1 MPDLSKI
8 YKTLKKSN
16 PNYLKESETD
26 FVNKWTGSEDKLYDQ
41 LSNDVEGFSD
51 NVDRK
56 SYDEAAKNNRG
67 KRFFDEQ
74 VTAYPTGVKAPAP
87 AVKAPKNKSTNPF
100 EKVGE
105 IRRSFSTGESSTKP
119 LLPGN
124 ISPEDFI
131 KSNPKALANREMYD
145 DPNLD
150 EIGKQRGLFSIT
162 EQGLN
167 DYIAENKWAYKIRK
181 AQLDYKFPGAIDSF
195 NKEAA
200 NIAQA
205 IQNIGEPK
213 TNEEKKL
220 YNSYVK
226 KYQYL
231 VSKNKELVNS
241 FEFKE
246 MQALDKQLSSV
257 PKILEYAKAQTPEYQ
272 KHLKWVEDTQNAVD
286 EEKAFEAVYSTPIR
300 FAMRTA
306 NRLIMAIGETVNSD
320 IMREY
325 ARKGQEGNPNKSS
338 NQYGIY
344 DDYVNLDDEKY
355 VVGEVPVN
363 TDNPEGPKKKMLTH
377 VVNQYGKRIPI
388 NPMDIPKGSKVY
400 TEYNV
405 EALMSQ
411 LADVGA
417 DMIVSSAITG
427 GVGGF
432 GGATSG
438 LARGVL
444 GAKNLT
450 DKIGNLSKITST
462 LSNTENFIK
471 KGRYLGSIL
480 GNGIQAIPEYMQ
492 RARDEGLTEDEALFG
507 KIATGLLYGIEGN
520 LNPIELKVADKMFGT
535 IGNTIN
541 RAAIKNLSGNLAKG
555 YTFVRGAGSLGKAIL
570 GENIEENIL
579 EPLINEGVSYANSK
593 LYGYEYESSFPDLK
607 ETMQTIAVTTLFSG
621 LMEGFTGDFSKSKL
635 MKNSLDMLMKDPKK
649 SIELLNTLES
659 TNPKAYS
666 TNMGKLKTVL
676 EKANG
681 LELDEKGKSELS
693 SLLYERTF
701 LEQRKSESKD
711 NEVTAYKYEKQLEQV
726 DSNIQ
731 DFLDKNTNN
740 NTVTESAPT
749 VTTKPEVASEVTA
762 GGEKPTSKAEDV
774 SKTKNLGSR
783 ISKDDT
789 HTTLTVTG
797 EEGEAIFR
805 KKNKGRNWV
814 AVTKDENGNE
824 VETALNKETIDQ
836 IIKPRLEEA
845 KQVAKEEEKAAK
857 EEVVRKEQEA
867 VDNYNNGRQK
877 LVESIDKG
885 KVSDEEVS
893 SLVDHIGDLIDEG
906 TDPDEIQAVLDEA
919 MTKDGS
925 AAKARHIAKKLGDK
939 IPGDLLSTI
948 KQMLSDKS
956 KGISGLL
963 GIKEIVDF
971 QKKNKEG
978 RSFMSAKNAKSKQE
992 DISRQTQLNS
1002 EIAELGKKKASL
1014 EQGRKNHLNVDT
1026 PRSKAKVAEFT
1037 KEIEAL
1043 SDQIRAKKK
1052 EVSDIKNKQNVS
1064 DKLGKTRIPEVTE
1077 IDTINSDIA
1086 AVDKELSKVRTDK
1099 RNTINDSD
1107 ENYEPG
1113 RATTDTDKLSAKERE
1128 LLDRKKELEA
1138 RKQELMQDGD
1148 SSGAV
1153 EDMTTLPAYPEGAK
1167 PSSKKSKHS
1176 FKKGTVIN
1184 TPNGVYTYLGKSV
1197 DSDGRVFHTFKTN
1210 MGFTA
1215 KMYEG
1220 VHDSGLISLNGMVNK
1235 NASKDAKDV
1244 LKKSAAGNSVPSVKK
1259 TFAQGIR
1266 DFYRAYKTK
1275 LLAQRLNKMFPGVK
1289 ISFDVNEM
1297 QKLLASEELPQLAE
1311 RINNIF
1317 NRIQNY
1323 DSKKEKRS
1331 LQELEAEYARLRQKQ
1346 NDMVEAGIKAS
1357 QGKLKKLT
1365 LLHTTYGFMDPS
1377 TGTMYI
1383 DLNTANPSTPIH
1395 EFGHVWLTYVR
1406 ASYPE
1411 LYLQGL
1417 KLVQGSDYHKAIL
1430 SNSAY
1435 SALGPEEIL
1444 DEALATAME
1453 DMGVSLFNKS
1463 LGQKIKE
1470 WVNKFFNSFKKDL
1483 GLRTTK
1489 PIQDLTLSEFTN
1501 AVAREILSG
1510 NGGTT
1515 LDYQKA
1521 KEHGNKIFSEIFT
1534 PANSTVDGEKLKR
1547 QSVLDAAENLDNV
1560 YQDISSILPE
1570 DSNDSLKKLSS
1581 QSMFGFEDSGS
1592 PFSSQSEISE
1602 SILNADIPESMKDDY
1617 FASLSKF
1624 NKAKRDLIQDTAD
1637 SKKYPLTVS
1646 ENQNLKYDNQID
1658 LLTDLAVVSKNKPA
1672 KIIQDFFKW
1681 VKTKTSE
1688 FTFLIKDY
1696 SKILGISGLIF
1707 TTTPIALSEY
1717 TGPNDIRNDA
1727 TAITIG
1733 DMVDRDFDSRD
1744 KERGL
1749 GRIMSIW
1756 TKVGKPEV
1764 WIDDA
1769 FIDSKKGD
1777 DFRAWA
1783 GVLEQRNKI
1792 APVTVLGNITGTED
1806 LISELANAI
1815 QYHTDPDWVNKNFKY
1830 DNPKNRDIVEYD
1842 RVGSLEYDAH
1852 TIIEPILRDYIYGD
1866 LTLPEL
1872 INNFNISERLGVPS
1886 KYFDKVVSTNKLMG
1900 LVGEHIS
1907 YKQDAVRVSA
1917 LKRSAIGDNTDTSN
1931 NPADLIDQYLLKRI
1945 AEGLL
1950 PEYEVFENDQNLA
1963 KAGIDTNYIRA
1974 RFNNLKQRSPQAAY
1988 NNLSEI
1994 LNLPSLK
2001 NGDIQEALSKGQ
2013 AIANRNIEA
2022 KGTMVTKDSFKD
2034 KLDNDDTGFYQTV
2047 LTLHDALSNKGYSVV
2062 MHDSF
2067 DSYANDIEDAG
2078 FDLNNALKN
2087 NVLVIGN
2094 TVHILNKPEGTDL
2107 NKVFSQVDNISFEQA
2122 KALSDF
2128 VENVYNN
2135 IAKRLGKT
2143 LEEFKRSIAIR
2154 TVPNVSSFIED
2165 IPNSI
2170 ASLFGMS
2177 SQIISDFSNSELDNI
2192 SVDFQSVYNSVNG
2205 KYQKN
2210 LGLSDTDY
2218 IMSALLDSEDSF
2230 SFLGFTQKL
2239 SGLGNKD
2246 KITKEINDRLLK
2258 IRDNAINGS
2267 DYFIQELSPEFLRS
2281 SLKRAR
2287 TEVEKENIQQLI
2299 DGNQQAISEQIK
2311 HLQSI
2316 QRSNLLGS
2324 LNYLI
2329 PSSDYPAEFKY
2340 FMIASILKGNQ
2351 AKDIILYEEDDTTV
2365 KGVIPGE
2372 KARRNN
2378 KTVGNHQE
2386 LSSMVLPSVYNE
2398 VKNGTETHPI
2408 KLIDKYTDKSYI
2420 SREETW
2426 EIVKDR
2432 VIKETDKGYWVKF
2445 EKSSSDSDI
2454 QALTLVSKKVAKV
2467 MTSNAWC
2474 TGGGMAS
2481 SYLPKGDFY
2490 LFLDKELEPQVTVRY
2505 DGDQIAELRGTDTG
2519 QSLTKNQSEVTDSFL
2534 PNLPNGS
2541 AYIKQVKASKIYYK
2555 LKNEEEFSKED
2566 LQDYFDVYSVE
2577 LGSYDSDKEE
2587 DFRYLKSIFT
2597 NNAIAL
2603 NNKYNLYK
2611 DVVKGN
2617 AVEKDIQKI
2626 TKGVLVLGDVYFNN
2640 ATLPEGFKI
2649 ESGVTFGGGVD
2660 FTGGRGRTVGEF
2672 LICSSTDLALD

>member
-56 SYDEAAKNNRG
+56 SYDEAAKNNASSRG

-181 AQLDYKFPGAIDSF
+181 DQLDYKFPGAIDSF

-286 EEKAFEAVYSTPIR
+286 EEKGFEAVYSTPIR

-857 EEVVRKEQEA
+857 EEV
-867 VDNYNNGRQK
+867 G
-877 LVESIDKG
+877 
-885 KVSDEEVS
+885 
-893 SLVDHIGDLIDEG
+893 
-906 TDPDEIQAVLDEA
+906 
-919 MTKDGS
+919 
-925 AAKARHIAKKLGDK
+925 
-939 IPGDLLSTI
+939 
-948 KQMLSDKS
+948 
-956 KGISGLL
+956 GLY
-963 GIKEIVDF
+963 
-971 QKKNKEG
+971 
-978 RSFMSAKNAKSKQE
+978 
-992 DISRQTQLNS
+992 
-1002 EIAELGKKKASL
+1002 
-1014 EQGRKNHLNVDT
+1014 
-1026 PRSKAKVAEFT
+1026 
-1037 KEIEAL
+1037 
-1043 SDQIRAKKK
+1043 
-1052 EVSDIKNKQNVS
+1052 
-1064 DKLGKTRIPEVTE
+1064 TR
-1077 IDTINSDIA
+1077 
-1086 AVDKELSKVRTDK
+1086 
-1099 RNTINDSD
+1099 
-1107 ENYEPG
+1107 G
-1113 RATTDTDKLSAKERE
+1113 
-1128 LLDRKKELEA
+1128 
-1138 RKQELMQDGD
+1138 
-1148 SSGAV
+1148 
-1153 EDMTTLPAYPEGAK
+1153 
-1167 PSSKKSKHS
+1167 
-1176 FKKGTVIN
+1176 
-1184 TPNGVYTYLGKSV
+1184 
-1197 DSDGRVFHTFKTN
+1197 
-1210 MGFTA
+1210 
-1215 KMYEG
+1215 
-1220 VHDSGLISLNGMVNK
+1220 
-1235 NASKDAKDV
+1235 
-1244 LKKSAAGNSVPSVKK
+1244 
-1259 TFAQGIR
+1259 
-1266 DFYRAYKTK
+1266 
-1275 LLAQRLNKMFPGVK
+1275 
-1289 ISFDVNEM
+1289 
-1297 QKLLASEELPQLAE
+1297 
-1311 RINNIF
+1311 
-1317 NRIQNY
+1317 
-1323 DSKKEKRS
+1323 
-1331 LQELEAEYARLRQKQ
+1331 
-1346 NDMVEAGIKAS
+1346 
-1357 QGKLKKLT
+1357 
-1365 LLHTTYGFMDPS
+1365 
-1377 TGTMYI
+1377 
-1383 DLNTANPSTPIH
+1383 
-1395 EFGHVWLTYVR
+1395 
-1406 ASYPE
+1406 
-1411 LYLQGL
+1411 
-1417 KLVQGSDYHKAIL
+1417 
-1430 SNSAY
+1430 
-1435 SALGPEEIL
+1435 EIL
-1444 DEALATAME
+1444 
-1453 DMGVSLFNKS
+1453 
-1463 LGQKIKE
+1463 QK
-1470 WVNKFFNSFKKDL
+1470 V
-1483 GLRTTK
+1483 
-1489 PIQDLTLSEFTN
+1489 
-1501 AVAREILSG
+1501 
-1510 NGGTT
+1510 
-1515 LDYQKA
+1515 
-1521 KEHGNKIFSEIFT
+1521 
-1534 PANSTVDGEKLKR
+1534 
-1547 QSVLDAAENLDNV
+1547 
-1560 YQDISSILPE
+1560 
-1570 DSNDSLKKLSS
+1570 
-1581 QSMFGFEDSGS
+1581 
-1592 PFSSQSEISE
+1592 
-1602 SILNADIPESMKDDY
+1602 
-1617 FASLSKF
+1617 
-1624 NKAKRDLIQDTAD
+1624 
-1637 SKKYPLTVS
+1637 
-1646 ENQNLKYDNQID
+1646 
-1658 LLTDLAVVSKNKPA
+1658 
-1672 KIIQDFFKW
+1672 
-1681 VKTKTSE
+1681 
-1688 FTFLIKDY
+1688 
-1696 SKILGISGLIF
+1696 
-1707 TTTPIALSEY
+1707 
-1717 TGPNDIRNDA
+1717 
-1727 TAITIG
+1727 
-1733 DMVDRDFDSRD
+1733 
-1744 KERGL
+1744 
-1749 GRIMSIW
+1749 
-1756 TKVGKPEV
+1756 
-1764 WIDDA
+1764 
-1769 FIDSKKGD
+1769 
-1777 DFRAWA
+1777 
-1783 GVLEQRNKI
+1783 
-1792 APVTVLGNITGTED
+1792 
-1806 LISELANAI
+1806 
-1815 QYHTDPDWVNKNFKY
+1815 
-1830 DNPKNRDIVEYD
+1830 
-1842 RVGSLEYDAH
+1842 
-1852 TIIEPILRDYIYGD
+1852 
-1866 LTLPEL
+1866 
-1872 INNFNISERLGVPS
+1872 
-1886 KYFDKVVSTNKLMG
+1886 
-1900 LVGEHIS
+1900 
-1907 YKQDAVRVSA
+1907 
-1917 LKRSAIGDNTDTSN
+1917 
-1931 NPADLIDQYLLKRI
+1931 
-1945 AEGLL
+1945 
-1950 PEYEVFENDQNLA
+1950 
-1963 KAGIDTNYIRA
+1963 
-1974 RFNNLKQRSPQAAY
+1974 
-1988 NNLSEI
+1988 
-1994 LNLPSLK
+1994 
-2001 NGDIQEALSKGQ
+2001 
-2013 AIANRNIEA
+2013 
-2022 KGTMVTKDSFKD
+2022 
-2034 KLDNDDTGFYQTV
+2034 
-2047 LTLHDALSNKGYSVV
+2047 
-2062 MHDSF
+2062 
-2067 DSYANDIEDAG
+2067 
-2078 FDLNNALKN
+2078 
-2087 NVLVIGN
+2087 
-2094 TVHILNKPEGTDL
+2094 
-2107 NKVFSQVDNISFEQA
+2107 
-2122 KALSDF
+2122 
-2128 VENVYNN
+2128 
-2135 IAKRLGKT
+2135 
-2143 LEEFKRSIAIR
+2143 
-2154 TVPNVSSFIED
+2154 
-2165 IPNSI
+2165 
-2170 ASLFGMS
+2170 
-2177 SQIISDFSNSELDNI
+2177 
-2192 SVDFQSVYNSVNG
+2192 
-2205 KYQKN
+2205 
-2210 LGLSDTDY
+2210 
-2218 IMSALLDSEDSF
+2218 
-2230 SFLGFTQKL
+2230 
-2239 SGLGNKD
+2239 
-2246 KITKEINDRLLK
+2246 
-2258 IRDNAINGS
+2258 
-2267 DYFIQELSPEFLRS
+2267 
-2281 SLKRAR
+2281 
-2287 TEVEKENIQQLI
+2287 
-2299 DGNQQAISEQIK
+2299 
-2311 HLQSI
+2311 
-2316 QRSNLLGS
+2316 
-2324 LNYLI
+2324 
-2329 PSSDYPAEFKY
+2329 
-2340 FMIASILKGNQ
+2340 
-2351 AKDIILYEEDDTTV
+2351 
-2365 KGVIPGE
+2365 
-2372 KARRNN
+2372 
-2378 KTVGNHQE
+2378 
-2386 LSSMVLPSVYNE
+2386 
-2398 VKNGTETHPI
+2398 
-2408 KLIDKYTDKSYI
+2408 
-2420 SREETW
+2420 
-2426 EIVKDR
+2426 
-2432 VIKETDKGYWVKF
+2432 
-2445 EKSSSDSDI
+2445 
-2454 QALTLVSKKVAKV
+2454 
-2467 MTSNAWC
+2467 
-2474 TGGGMAS
+2474 
-2481 SYLPKGDFY
+2481 
-2490 LFLDKELEPQVTVRY
+2490 
-2505 DGDQIAELRGTDTG
+2505 
-2519 QSLTKNQSEVTDSFL
+2519 
-2534 PNLPNGS
+2534 
-2541 AYIKQVKASKIYYK
+2541 
-2555 LKNEEEFSKED
+2555 
-2566 LQDYFDVYSVE
+2566 
-2577 LGSYDSDKEE
+2577 
-2587 DFRYLKSIFT
+2587 
-2597 NNAIAL
+2597 
-2603 NNKYNLYK
+2603 
-2611 DVVKGN
+2611 
-2617 AVEKDIQKI
+2617 
-2626 TKGVLVLGDVYFNN
+2626 
-2640 ATLPEGFKI
+2640 
-2649 ESGVTFGGGVD
+2649 
-2660 FTGGRGRTVGEF
+2660 
-2672 LICSSTDLALD
+2672 

>member
-56 SYDEAAKNNRG
+56 SYDEAAKNNASSRG

-87 AVKAPKNKSTNPF
+87 AVKAPKNKSTNPVKDTKLF

-363 TDNPEGPKKKMLTH
+363 TDNPEGPKKEMLTH

-541 RAAIKNLSGNLAKG
+541 RVAIKNLSGNLAKG

-579 EPLINEGVSYANSK
+579 EPLINEAVSYANSK

-607 ETMQTIAVTTLFSG
+607 ETRQTIAVTTLFSG
-621 LMEGFTGDFSKSKL
+621 LMEGYTGDFSKSKL

-2340 FMIASILKGNQ
+2340 FMIASIL
-2351 AKDIILYEEDDTTV
+2351 
-2365 KGVIPGE
+2365 
-2372 KARRNN
+2372 
-2378 KTVGNHQE
+2378 
-2386 LSSMVLPSVYNE
+2386 
-2398 VKNGTETHPI
+2398 
-2408 KLIDKYTDKSYI
+2408 
-2420 SREETW
+2420 
-2426 EIVKDR
+2426 
-2432 VIKETDKGYWVKF
+2432 
-2445 EKSSSDSDI
+2445 
-2454 QALTLVSKKVAKV
+2454 
-2467 MTSNAWC
+2467 
-2474 TGGGMAS
+2474 
-2481 SYLPKGDFY
+2481 
-2490 LFLDKELEPQVTVRY
+2490 
-2505 DGDQIAELRGTDTG
+2505 
-2519 QSLTKNQSEVTDSFL
+2519 
-2534 PNLPNGS
+2534 
-2541 AYIKQVKASKIYYK
+2541 
-2555 LKNEEEFSKED
+2555 
-2566 LQDYFDVYSVE
+2566 
-2577 LGSYDSDKEE
+2577 
-2587 DFRYLKSIFT
+2587 
-2597 NNAIAL
+2597 
-2603 NNKYNLYK
+2603 
-2611 DVVKGN
+2611 
-2617 AVEKDIQKI
+2617 
-2626 TKGVLVLGDVYFNN
+2626 
-2640 ATLPEGFKI
+2640 
-2649 ESGVTFGGGVD
+2649 
-2660 FTGGRGRTVGEF
+2660 
-2672 LICSSTDLALD
+2672 